1 MQLLLMLGASALTI
15 ISLYFYERLEEN
27 NKKRKEVIKN
37 EKN

>member
-1 MQLLLMLGASALTI
+1 MQLLLMLGASALVI
-15 ISLYFYERLEEN
+15 ISLYFQERIIE